1 MLIARTLFITA
12 GLVAGNLA
20 PAPTRVAPSRA
31 VLRVTS
37 GVPGREV
44 RFRGVLLV
52 PGEPMRV
59 IEQTTPYELRATDDL
74 VLGAFEPEVAG
85 PMLRLEWISDFP
97 VPAVITSPRVMV
109 GRRVGGV
116 ATEFVQGY

>member
-1 MLIARTLFITA
+1 MLIARTLLISA
-12 GLVAGNLA
+12 GLVAGTLA
-20 PAPTRVAPSRA
+20 PAPSRVAPSPA

-37 GVPGREV
+37 GVPGHEV

-59 IEQTTPYELRATDDL
+59 IERTTPYELRATDDL
-74 VLGAFEPEVAG
+74 VLGAFGPEVPG